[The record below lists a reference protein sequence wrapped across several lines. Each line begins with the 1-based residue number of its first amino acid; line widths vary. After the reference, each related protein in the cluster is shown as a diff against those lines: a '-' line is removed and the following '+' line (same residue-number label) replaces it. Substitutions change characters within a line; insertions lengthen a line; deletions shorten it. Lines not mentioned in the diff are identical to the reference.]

1 MLMSNPLGISDDLY
15 SEVQTKLV
23 LQMRAVEFFI
33 FFIDF
38 SSFKLRFLWI
48 LHFQKF
54 RCISFLLHF
63 K

>member
-1 MLMSNPLGISDDLY
+1 MSNPLGISDDLY
-15 SEVQTKLV
+15 SGVQTKLV

-54 RCISFLLHF
+54 
-63 K
+63 